1 MTSTADRWQVASR
14 ANVPPFHVM
23 DLLAAAAQRQRTPR
37 RPAQPAGR
45 PAEQRR
51 AGAGAGRGDPAAAG
65 RRPAGLHAG
74 RRDPRAARGDRRPPQ
89 ADATASTSTPTRSSS
104 PPGSSG
110 GFLLAFLAAFE
121 VGDKVAMARP
131 GYPCYRNVLT
141 ALGIEVVEIPTG
153 PETRFQPTV
162 EQVAELHE
170 QHDLKGLVVASPANP
185 TGTMLLPSELA
196 ALAQWC
202 EAEQV
207 QLISDEIYHGIEY
220 APLTAEQLA
229 RSAWETSRE
238 AVVFASF
245 SKYFSMTGW
254 RIGWMLVPDRLR
266 RAVRRAHRQLHDL
279 PAGDRAA
286 RLPRGVQRRG
296 VRRARRPRA
305 AVRRQPAAAAR
316 RAAPARASPSSRR
329 PTARSTSTPTS
340 ATSADDTMAFCH
352 DLLARTGVA
361 MAPGIDFDTE
371 AGHRFVRL
379 SFAGPGSRHRGGAGP
394 ALHSPLTRRFPST
407 AGGPGR
413 PTGGRHVRRH
423 RGDPRAG
430 PHHARPGRDAAR
442 RGAPAAGPRRGGAV
456 GRGWRPTRCAARVRA
471 QVAALRRTAALA
483 RRRGRGPGRGTP
495 TRWTGSRR

>member
-1 MTSTADRWQVASR
+1 MTDRWQVASR

-23 DLLAAAAQRQRTPR
+23 DLLAAAHARQRTHGDLLDLLAGQPSTGA
-37 RPAQPAGR
+37 PAPVRAEAIRLLEGSDPLGYTPAVGILELR
-45 PAEQRR
+45 EAIAGHHKR
-51 AGAGAGRGDPAAAG
+51 AHGIDVDP
-65 RRPAGLHAG
+65 
-74 RRDPRAARGDRRPPQ
+74 DEVIV
-89 ADATASTSTPTRSSS
+89 TT
-104 PPGSSG
+104 GSSG

-162 EQVAELHE
+162 EQVTQLHA

-196 ALAQWC
+196 ALAKWC
-202 EAEQV
+202 EAEGV

-220 APLTAEQLA
+220 AASNGQSRLA

-266 RAVRRAHRQLHDL
+266 RACDVLTGNFTICPPVIAQRACLAAFSDASYDELDGHVRRYADNRRLLLD
-279 PAGDRAA
+279 G
-286 RLPRGVQRRG
+286 LPRLGITEL
-296 VRRARRPRA
+296 
-305 AVRRQPAAAAR
+305 
-316 RAAPARASPSSRR
+316 APADGAFYVY
-329 PTARSTSTPTS
+329 
-340 ATSADDTMAFCH
+340 ADIGHLGQDTMTFCR

-371 AGHRFVRL
+371 VGNRFVRL
-379 SFAGPGSRHRGGAGP
+379 SFSGQGA
-394 ALHSPLTRRFPST
+394 
-407 AGGPGR
+407 
-413 PTGGRHVRRH
+413 
-423 RGDPRAG
+423 DIE
-430 PHHARPGRDAAR
+430 
-442 RGAPAAGPRRGGAV
+442 
-456 GRGWRPTRCAARVRA
+456 
-471 QVAALRRTAALA
+471 AALDRLSTVL
-483 RRRGRGPGRGTP
+483 
-495 TRWTGSRR
+495 